1 MKPLRLRDTAL
12 AALDGVC
19 SRLRCCTPLPLCDTL
34 FQRLALLSDTSLVQS
49 AFGRAFSLRSPLRAG
64 ELLSSPSFPKSG
76 ALALFA
82 CGFSGFV
89 ASMLTRFAL
98 SLRSSAGFAGNRFRQ
113 HSVPVGGSEQE
124 SAASR
129 CETAAFVATHSF
141 NGWRCCPIPPF
152 AQTSFGKSFAYSLHS
167 FAAGNHRCLVGLTL
181 VDALCTAP
189 LRLSRFRLRSL
200 RVSLGSLDALQP
212 LSACSLRSHTLLRRL
227 PR

>member
-34 FQRLALLSDTSLVQS
+34 FQRLRCCPIPPLFKVLSGSD
-49 AFGRAFSLRSPLRAG
+49 FSLRSPLRAG

-82 CGFSGFV
+82 CGASGLV

-98 SLRSSAGFAGNRFRQ
+98 SLRSSAVFPGNRLRQ

-152 AQTSFGKSFAYSLHS
+152 AQTSFGKSFAFSLHS
-167 FAAGNHRCLVGLTL
+167 FAAGNHRCLFV
-181 VDALCTAP
+181 
-189 LRLSRFRLRSL
+189 
-200 RVSLGSLDALQP
+200 
-212 LSACSLRSHTLLRRL
+212 
-227 PR
+227 